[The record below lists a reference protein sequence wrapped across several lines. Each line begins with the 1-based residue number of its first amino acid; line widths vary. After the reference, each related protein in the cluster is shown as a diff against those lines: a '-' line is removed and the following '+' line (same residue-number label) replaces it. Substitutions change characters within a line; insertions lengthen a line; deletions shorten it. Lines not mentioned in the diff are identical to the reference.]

1 MQIME
6 FWKNSKQKRL
16 SDFAQ
21 PLCLDF
27 HNDGENHGAALGL
40 VEQESANLISNSVF
54 QGGPVDV
61 VTVDTLLYHAVSH
74 GAHGIH
80 QILGFPY
87 IDKSAGDNIR
97 TCHTF
102 ATGLVD
108 GQHHNDD
115 AVLCQ
120 MLSVTENDVAYVAYA
135 VAVHKDL
142 TGGDGAVDPGAVGGQ
157 LDDLADVE
165 QYSFILEQSALAQIG
180 ASRAVVQVRGV
191 DEGYTSVVPVAKNIL
206 VGEFTTRAEEND
218 YVVAA
223 HGVMQ
228 DLSSL
233 RTTAIGESMQLY
245 AINRTRISTLLPV
258 GGYTRREL
266 PIAGIYSIDEDNRSL
281 VITSLKAAQSLFNY
295 ADRASAV
302 EIRLREGASPLRL
315 AEQLQAA
322 VGEHFDVRT
331 REERNSIYRLMALE
345 KWGVF
350 CIAVLVMI
358 VASLSIVGTLVMV
371 IIDKRDDVRTLRTMG
386 ARRDYVRDIF
396 TAEGLLM
403 ALLSLAIGL
412 VLGVVLTLVQQW
424 FGLVSIDAQTLM
436 INDYPVRLSLVD
448 VALTA
453 VAYIFISFLVINMTV
468 RAVIDRR

>member
-1 MQIME
+1 M
-6 FWKNSKQKRL
+6 L
-16 SDFAQ
+16 SS
-21 PLCLDF
+21 LKY
-27 HNDGENHGAALGL
+27 
-40 VEQESANLISNSVF
+40 LIAGRYVRSPKSHSVINMIS
-54 QGGPVDV
+54 
-61 VTVDTLLYHAVSH
+61 AVSIV
-74 GAHGIH
+74 AMAIPVAAI
-80 QILGFPY
+80 ILLLSIFNGLERMAL
-87 IDKSAGDNIR
+87 DNMKS
-97 TCHTF
+97 
-102 ATGLVD
+102 
-108 GQHHNDD
+108 
-115 AVLCQ
+115 
-120 MLSVTENDVAYVAYA
+120 
-135 VAVHKDL
+135 
-142 TGGDGAVDPGAVGGQ
+142 VDPDLSITPREGTTFRVEELPSAL

-165 QYSFILEQSALAQIG
+165 QYSFILEQSALAQMG

-206 VGEFTTRAEEND
+206 VGEFTTRAEEED

-302 EIRLREGASPLRL
+302 EIRLREGASPQRL

-386 ARRDYVRDIF
+386 ARRDFVRDIF

-403 ALLSLAIGL
+403 ALLSLVLGL
-412 VLGVVLTLVQQW
+412 VLGAGLALLQQH
-424 FGLVSIDAQTLM
+424 FGFVGIDAQTLQV
-436 INDYPVRLSLVD
+436 NAYPVEVHLQDIL
-448 VALTA
+448 LTV
-453 VAYIFISFLVINMTV
+453 VAYAAVSYIVVKLTV
-468 RAVIDRR
+468 RALMRDNI

>member
-1 MQIME
+1 M
-6 FWKNSKQKRL
+6 L
-16 SDFAQ
+16 SS
-21 PLCLDF
+21 LKY
-27 HNDGENHGAALGL
+27 
-40 VEQESANLISNSVF
+40 LIAGRYVRSPKSHSVINMIS
-54 QGGPVDV
+54 
-61 VTVDTLLYHAVSH
+61 AVSIV
-74 GAHGIH
+74 AMAIPVAAI
-80 QILGFPY
+80 ILLLSIFNGLERMAL
-87 IDKSAGDNIR
+87 DNLKSVDSDLSITPREG
-97 TCHTF
+97 TTF
-102 ATGLVD
+102 RVEELPSAL
-108 GQHHNDD
+108 
-115 AVLCQ
+115 
-120 MLSVTENDVAYVAYA
+120 
-135 VAVHKDL
+135 
-142 TGGDGAVDPGAVGGQ
+142 

-165 QYSFILEQSALAQIG
+165 QYSFILEQSALAQMG

-206 VGEFTTRAEEND
+206 VGEFTTCSEEND

-386 ARRDYVRDIF
+386 ARRDFVRDIF

-403 ALLSLAIGL
+403 ALLSLVLGL
-412 VLGVVLTLVQQW
+412 VLGAGLALLQQH
-424 FGLVSIDAQTLM
+424 FGFVGIDAQTLQV
-436 INDYPVRLSLVD
+436 NAYPVEVHLQDIL
-448 VALTA
+448 LTV
-453 VAYIFISFLVINMTV
+453 VAYAAVSYIVVKLTV
-468 RAVIDRR
+468 RALMRDNI

>member
-1 MQIME
+1 M
-6 FWKNSKQKRL
+6 L
-16 SDFAQ
+16 SS
-21 PLCLDF
+21 LKY
-27 HNDGENHGAALGL
+27 
-40 VEQESANLISNSVF
+40 LIAGRYVRSPKSHSVINMIS
-54 QGGPVDV
+54 
-61 VTVDTLLYHAVSH
+61 AVSIV
-74 GAHGIH
+74 AMAIPVAAI
-80 QILGFPY
+80 ILLLSIFNGLERMAL
-87 IDKSAGDNIR
+87 DNLKS
-97 TCHTF
+97 
-102 ATGLVD
+102 
-108 GQHHNDD
+108 
-115 AVLCQ
+115 
-120 MLSVTENDVAYVAYA
+120 
-135 VAVHKDL
+135 
-142 TGGDGAVDPGAVGGQ
+142 VDPDLSITPREGTTFRVEELPSAL

-165 QYSFILEQSALAQIG
+165 QYSFILEQSALAQMG

-302 EIRLREGASPLRL
+302 EIRLREGASPQRL
-315 AEQLQAA
+315 AEQLQAT

-386 ARRDYVRDIF
+386 ARRDFVRDIF

-403 ALLSLAIGL
+403 ALLSLVLGL
-412 VLGVVLTLVQQW
+412 VLGAGLALLQQH
-424 FGLVSIDAQTLM
+424 FGFVGIDAQTLQV
-436 INDYPVRLSLVD
+436 NAYPVEVHLQDIL
-448 VALTA
+448 LTV
-453 VAYIFISFLVINMTV
+453 VAYAAVSYIVVKLTV
-468 RAVIDRR
+468 RALMRDNI

>member
-1 MQIME
+1 V
-6 FWKNSKQKRL
+6 L
-16 SDFAQ
+16 SS
-21 PLCLDF
+21 LKY
-27 HNDGENHGAALGL
+27 
-40 VEQESANLISNSVF
+40 LIAGRYVRSPKSHSVINMIS
-54 QGGPVDV
+54 
-61 VTVDTLLYHAVSH
+61 AVSIV
-74 GAHGIH
+74 AMAIPVAAI
-80 QILGFPY
+80 ILLLSIFNGLERMAL
-87 IDKSAGDNIR
+87 DNLKSVDSDLSITPREG
-97 TCHTF
+97 TTF
-102 ATGLVD
+102 RVEELPSAL
-108 GQHHNDD
+108 
-115 AVLCQ
+115 
-120 MLSVTENDVAYVAYA
+120 
-135 VAVHKDL
+135 
-142 TGGDGAVDPGAVGGQ
+142 

-165 QYSFILEQSALAQIG
+165 QYSFILEQSALAQMG

-206 VGEFTTRAEEND
+206 VGEFRTRAEEND

-245 AINRTRISTLLPV
+245 AINRSRISTLLPV

-302 EIRLREGASPLRL
+302 EIRLREGASPERL

-331 REERNSIYRLMALE
+331 REQRNSIYRLMALE

-386 ARRDYVRDIF
+386 ARRDFVRDIF

-403 ALLSLAIGL
+403 ALLSLVLGL
-412 VLGVVLTLVQQW
+412 VLGAGLALLQQH
-424 FGLVSIDAQTLM
+424 FGFVGIDAQTLQV
-436 INDYPVRLSLVD
+436 NAYPVEVHLQDIL
-448 VALTA
+448 LTV
-453 VAYIFISFLVINMTV
+453 VAYAAVSYIVVKLTV
-468 RAVIDRR
+468 RALMRDNI

>member
-1 MQIME
+1 M
-6 FWKNSKQKRL
+6 L
-16 SDFAQ
+16 SS
-21 PLCLDF
+21 LKY
-27 HNDGENHGAALGL
+27 
-40 VEQESANLISNSVF
+40 LIAGRYVRSPKSHSVINMIS
-54 QGGPVDV
+54 
-61 VTVDTLLYHAVSH
+61 AVSIV
-74 GAHGIH
+74 AMAIPVAAI
-80 QILGFPY
+80 ILLLSIFNGLERMAL
-87 IDKSAGDNIR
+87 DNLKS
-97 TCHTF
+97 
-102 ATGLVD
+102 
-108 GQHHNDD
+108 
-115 AVLCQ
+115 
-120 MLSVTENDVAYVAYA
+120 
-135 VAVHKDL
+135 
-142 TGGDGAVDPGAVGGQ
+142 VDPDLSITPREGTTFRVEELPSAL

-165 QYSFILEQSALAQIG
+165 QYSFILEQSALAQMG

-331 REERNSIYRLMALE
+331 REQRNSIYRLMALE

-350 CIAVLVMI
+350 SIAVLVMI

-386 ARRDYVRDIF
+386 ARRDFVRDIF

-403 ALLSLAIGL
+403 ALLSLVLGL
-412 VLGVVLTLVQQW
+412 VLGAGLALLQQH
-424 FGLVSIDAQTLM
+424 FGFVGIDAQTLQV
-436 INDYPVRLSLVD
+436 NAYPVEVHLQDILLT
-448 VALTA
+448 VAAYAA
-453 VAYIFISFLVINMTV
+453 VSYIVVKLTV
-468 RAVIDRR
+468 RALMRDNI

>member
-1 MQIME
+1 M
-6 FWKNSKQKRL
+6 L
-16 SDFAQ
+16 SS
-21 PLCLDF
+21 LKY
-27 HNDGENHGAALGL
+27 
-40 VEQESANLISNSVF
+40 LIAGRYVRSPKSHSVINMIS
-54 QGGPVDV
+54 
-61 VTVDTLLYHAVSH
+61 AVSIV
-74 GAHGIH
+74 AMAIPVAAI
-80 QILGFPY
+80 ILLLSIFNGLERMAL
-87 IDKSAGDNIR
+87 DNLKS
-97 TCHTF
+97 
-102 ATGLVD
+102 
-108 GQHHNDD
+108 
-115 AVLCQ
+115 
-120 MLSVTENDVAYVAYA
+120 
-135 VAVHKDL
+135 
-142 TGGDGAVDPGAVGGQ
+142 VDPDLSITPREGTTFRVEELPSAL

-165 QYSFILEQSALAQIG
+165 QYSFILEQSALAQMG
-180 ASRAVVQVRGV
+180 ASRAVVQVKGV

-206 VGEFTTRAEEND
+206 VGEFRTRAEEND

-371 IIDKRDDVRTLRTMG
+371 IIDKRDDVRTLRTLG
-386 ARRDYVRDIF
+386 ARRDFVRDIF

-403 ALLSLAIGL
+403 ALLSLVLGL
-412 VLGVVLTLVQQW
+412 VLGAGLALLQQH
-424 FGLVSIDAQTLM
+424 FGFVGIDAQTLQV
-436 INDYPVRLSLVD
+436 NSYPVEVHLQDIL
-448 VALTA
+448 LTV
-453 VAYIFISFLVINMTV
+453 VAYAAVSYIVVKLTV
-468 RAVIDRR
+468 RALMRDNI

>member
-1 MQIME
+1 M
-6 FWKNSKQKRL
+6 L
-16 SDFAQ
+16 SSLKYLIAGRYVRS
-21 PLCLDF
+21 PKS
-27 HNDGENHGAALGL
+27 HSVINMISAVSIVAMAIPVAAIILLLSIFNGL
-40 VEQESANLISNSVF
+40 ERMAL
-54 QGGPVDV
+54 
-61 VTVDTLLYHAVSH
+61 DTL
-74 GAHGIH
+74 
-80 QILGFPY
+80 
-87 IDKSAGDNIR
+87 KSVDSDLSITPREG
-97 TCHTF
+97 TTF
-102 ATGLVD
+102 RVEELPSAL
-108 GQHHNDD
+108 
-115 AVLCQ
+115 
-120 MLSVTENDVAYVAYA
+120 
-135 VAVHKDL
+135 
-142 TGGDGAVDPGAVGGQ
+142 

-165 QYSFILEQSALAQIG
+165 QYSFILEQSALAQMG

-191 DEGYTSVVPVAKNIL
+191 DEGYTLVVPVAKNIL
-206 VGEFTTRAEEND
+206 VGEFRTRAEEND

-331 REERNSIYRLMALE
+331 REQRNSIYRLMAIE

-386 ARRDYVRDIF
+386 ARRDFVRDIF

-403 ALLSLAIGL
+403 ALLSLVLGL
-412 VLGVVLTLVQQW
+412 VLGAGLALLQQH
-424 FGLVSIDAQTLM
+424 FGFVGIDAQTLQV
-436 INDYPVRLSLVD
+436 NTYPVEVHLQDIL
-448 VALTA
+448 LTV
-453 VAYIFISFLVINMTV
+453 VAYAAVSYIVVKLTV
-468 RAVIDRR
+468 RALMRDNI

>member
-1 MQIME
+1 M
-6 FWKNSKQKRL
+6 L
-16 SDFAQ
+16 SS
-21 PLCLDF
+21 LKY
-27 HNDGENHGAALGL
+27 
-40 VEQESANLISNSVF
+40 LIAGRYVRSPKSHSVINMIS
-54 QGGPVDV
+54 
-61 VTVDTLLYHAVSH
+61 AVSIV
-74 GAHGIH
+74 AMAIPVAAI
-80 QILGFPY
+80 ILLLSIFNGLERMAL
-87 IDKSAGDNIR
+87 DNLKSVDSDLSITPREG
-97 TCHTF
+97 TTF
-102 ATGLVD
+102 RVEELPSAL
-108 GQHHNDD
+108 
-115 AVLCQ
+115 
-120 MLSVTENDVAYVAYA
+120 
-135 VAVHKDL
+135 
-142 TGGDGAVDPGAVGGQ
+142 

-165 QYSFILEQSALAQIG
+165 QYSFILEQSALAQMG

-302 EIRLREGASPLRL
+302 EIRLREGASPQRL

-331 REERNSIYRLMALE
+331 REERNSIYRLMTLE

-386 ARRDYVRDIF
+386 ARRDFVRDIF

-403 ALLSLAIGL
+403 ALLSLVLGL
-412 VLGVVLTLVQQW
+412 VLGAGLALLQQH
-424 FGLVSIDAQTLM
+424 FGFVGIDAQTLQV
-436 INDYPVRLSLVD
+436 NAYPVEVHLQDILLT
-448 VALTA
+448 VAAYAA
-453 VAYIFISFLVINMTV
+453 VSYIVVKLTV
-468 RAVIDRR
+468 RALMRDNI

>member
-1 MQIME
+1 M
-6 FWKNSKQKRL
+6 L
-16 SDFAQ
+16 SS
-21 PLCLDF
+21 LKY
-27 HNDGENHGAALGL
+27 
-40 VEQESANLISNSVF
+40 LIAGRYVRSPKSHSVINMIS
-54 QGGPVDV
+54 
-61 VTVDTLLYHAVSH
+61 AVSIV
-74 GAHGIH
+74 AIAIPVAAI
-80 QILGFPY
+80 ILLLSIFNGLERMAL
-87 IDKSAGDNIR
+87 DNLKS
-97 TCHTF
+97 
-102 ATGLVD
+102 
-108 GQHHNDD
+108 
-115 AVLCQ
+115 
-120 MLSVTENDVAYVAYA
+120 
-135 VAVHKDL
+135 
-142 TGGDGAVDPGAVGGQ
+142 VDPDLSITPREGTTFRVEELPSAL

-165 QYSFILEQSALAQIG
+165 QYSFILEQSALAQMG

-206 VGEFTTRAEEND
+206 VGEFRTRAEEND

-331 REERNSIYRLMALE
+331 REERNSIYRLMAIE

-371 IIDKRDDVRTLRTMG
+371 IIDKRDDVRTLRTLG
-386 ARRDYVRDIF
+386 ARRDFVRDIF

-403 ALLSLAIGL
+403 AMLSLVLGL
-412 VLGVVLTLVQQW
+412 VLGAGLALLQQH
-424 FGLVSIDAQTLM
+424 FGFVGIDAQTLQV
-436 INDYPVRLSLVD
+436 NAYPVEVHLQDIL
-448 VALTA
+448 LTV
-453 VAYIFISFLVINMTV
+453 VAYAAVSYIVVKLTV
-468 RAVIDRR
+468 RALMRDNI

>member
-1 MQIME
+1 V
-6 FWKNSKQKRL
+6 L
-16 SDFAQ
+16 SS
-21 PLCLDF
+21 LKY
-27 HNDGENHGAALGL
+27 
-40 VEQESANLISNSVF
+40 LIAGRYVRSPKSHSVINMIS
-54 QGGPVDV
+54 
-61 VTVDTLLYHAVSH
+61 AVSIV
-74 GAHGIH
+74 AMAIPVAAI
-80 QILGFPY
+80 ILLLSIFNGLERMAL
-87 IDKSAGDNIR
+87 DNLKS
-97 TCHTF
+97 
-102 ATGLVD
+102 
-108 GQHHNDD
+108 
-115 AVLCQ
+115 
-120 MLSVTENDVAYVAYA
+120 
-135 VAVHKDL
+135 
-142 TGGDGAVDPGAVGGQ
+142 VDPDMSITPREGTTFRVEELPSAL

-165 QYSFILEQSALAQIG
+165 QYSFILEQSALAQMG

-245 AINRTRISTLLPV
+245 AINRMRISTLLPV

-371 IIDKRDDVRTLRTMG
+371 IIDKRDDVRTLRTLG
-386 ARRDYVRDIF
+386 ARRDFVRDIF

-403 ALLSLAIGL
+403 ALLSLVLGL
-412 VLGVVLTLVQQW
+412 VLGAGLALLQQH
-424 FGLVSIDAQTLM
+424 FGFVGIDAQTLQV
-436 INDYPVRLSLVD
+436 NAYPVEVHLQDILLT
-448 VALTA
+448 VAAYAA
-453 VAYIFISFLVINMTV
+453 VSYIVVKLTV
-468 RAVIDRR
+468 RALMRDNI

>member
-1 MQIME
+1 M
-6 FWKNSKQKRL
+6 L
-16 SDFAQ
+16 SS
-21 PLCLDF
+21 LKY
-27 HNDGENHGAALGL
+27 
-40 VEQESANLISNSVF
+40 LIAGRYVRSPKSHSVINMIS
-54 QGGPVDV
+54 
-61 VTVDTLLYHAVSH
+61 AVSIV
-74 GAHGIH
+74 AMAIPVAAI
-80 QILGFPY
+80 ILLLSIFNGLERMAL
-87 IDKSAGDNIR
+87 DNLKS
-97 TCHTF
+97 
-102 ATGLVD
+102 
-108 GQHHNDD
+108 
-115 AVLCQ
+115 
-120 MLSVTENDVAYVAYA
+120 
-135 VAVHKDL
+135 
-142 TGGDGAVDPGAVGGQ
+142 VDPDLSITPREGTTFRVEELPSAL

-165 QYSFILEQSALAQIG
+165 QYSFILEQSALAQMG

-302 EIRLREGASPLRL
+302 EIRLREGASPERL

-331 REERNSIYRLMALE
+331 REQRNSIYRLMALE

-386 ARRDYVRDIF
+386 ARRDFVRDIF

-403 ALLSLAIGL
+403 ALLSLVLGL
-412 VLGVVLTLVQQW
+412 VLGAGLALLQQH
-424 FGLVSIDAQTLM
+424 FGFVGIDAQTLQV
-436 INDYPVRLSLVD
+436 NAYPVEVHLQDIL
-448 VALTA
+448 LTV
-453 VAYIFISFLVINMTV
+453 VAYAAVSYIVVKLTV
-468 RAVIDRR
+468 RALMRDNI

>member
-1 MQIME
+1 M
-6 FWKNSKQKRL
+6 L
-16 SDFAQ
+16 SS
-21 PLCLDF
+21 LKY
-27 HNDGENHGAALGL
+27 
-40 VEQESANLISNSVF
+40 LIAGRYVRSPKSHSVINMIS
-54 QGGPVDV
+54 
-61 VTVDTLLYHAVSH
+61 AVSIV
-74 GAHGIH
+74 AMAIPVAAI
-80 QILGFPY
+80 ILLLSIFNGLERMAL
-87 IDKSAGDNIR
+87 DNLKS
-97 TCHTF
+97 
-102 ATGLVD
+102 
-108 GQHHNDD
+108 
-115 AVLCQ
+115 
-120 MLSVTENDVAYVAYA
+120 
-135 VAVHKDL
+135 
-142 TGGDGAVDPGAVGGQ
+142 VDPDLSITPREGTTFRVEELPSA
-157 LDDLADVE
+157 LFDDLADVE
-165 QYSFILEQSALAQIG
+165 QYSFILEQSALAQMG

-302 EIRLREGASPLRL
+302 EIRLREGASPQRL

-386 ARRDYVRDIF
+386 ARRDFVRDIF

-403 ALLSLAIGL
+403 ALLSLVLGL
-412 VLGVVLTLVQQW
+412 VLGAGLALLQQH
-424 FGLVSIDAQTLM
+424 FGFVGIDAQTLQV
-436 INDYPVRLSLVD
+436 NAYPVEVHLQDILLT
-448 VALTA
+448 VAAYAA
-453 VAYIFISFLVINMTV
+453 VSYIVVKLTV
-468 RAVIDRR
+468 RALMRDNI

>member
-1 MQIME
+1 M
-6 FWKNSKQKRL
+6 L
-16 SDFAQ
+16 SS
-21 PLCLDF
+21 LKY
-27 HNDGENHGAALGL
+27 
-40 VEQESANLISNSVF
+40 LIAGRYVRSPKSHSVINMIS
-54 QGGPVDV
+54 
-61 VTVDTLLYHAVSH
+61 AVSIV
-74 GAHGIH
+74 AMAIPVAAI
-80 QILGFPY
+80 ILLLSIFNGLERMAL
-87 IDKSAGDNIR
+87 DNLKSVDSDLSITPREG
-97 TCHTF
+97 TTF
-102 ATGLVD
+102 RVEELPSAL
-108 GQHHNDD
+108 
-115 AVLCQ
+115 
-120 MLSVTENDVAYVAYA
+120 
-135 VAVHKDL
+135 
-142 TGGDGAVDPGAVGGQ
+142 

-165 QYSFILEQSALAQIG
+165 QYSFILEQSALAQMG

-302 EIRLREGASPLRL
+302 EIRLREGASPQRL
-315 AEQLQAA
+315 AEQLQAT

-386 ARRDYVRDIF
+386 ARRDFVRDIF

-403 ALLSLAIGL
+403 ALLSLVLGL
-412 VLGVVLTLVQQW
+412 VLGAGLALLQQH
-424 FGLVSIDAQTLM
+424 FGFVGIDAQTLQV
-436 INDYPVRLSLVD
+436 NAYPVEVHLQDIL
-448 VALTA
+448 LTV
-453 VAYIFISFLVINMTV
+453 VAYAAVSYIVVKLTV
-468 RAVIDRR
+468 RALMRDNI

>member
-1 MQIME
+1 M
-6 FWKNSKQKRL
+6 L
-16 SDFAQ
+16 SS
-21 PLCLDF
+21 LKY
-27 HNDGENHGAALGL
+27 
-40 VEQESANLISNSVF
+40 LIAGRYVRSPKSHSVINMIS
-54 QGGPVDV
+54 
-61 VTVDTLLYHAVSH
+61 AVSIV
-74 GAHGIH
+74 AMAIPVAAI
-80 QILGFPY
+80 ILLLSIFNGLERMAL
-87 IDKSAGDNIR
+87 DNLKS
-97 TCHTF
+97 
-102 ATGLVD
+102 
-108 GQHHNDD
+108 
-115 AVLCQ
+115 
-120 MLSVTENDVAYVAYA
+120 
-135 VAVHKDL
+135 
-142 TGGDGAVDPGAVGGQ
+142 VDPDLSITPREGTTFRVEELPLAL

-165 QYSFILEQSALAQIG
+165 QYSFILEQSALAQMG

-218 YVVAA
+218 CVVAA

-331 REERNSIYRLMALE
+331 REERNSIYRLMAIE

-386 ARRDYVRDIF
+386 ARRDFVRDIF

-403 ALLSLAIGL
+403 ALLSLVLGL
-412 VLGVVLTLVQQW
+412 VLGAGLALLQQH
-424 FGLVSIDAQTLM
+424 FGFVGIDAQTLQV
-436 INDYPVRLSLVD
+436 NAYPVEVHLQDIL
-448 VALTA
+448 LTV
-453 VAYIFISFLVINMTV
+453 VAYAAVSYIVVKLTV
-468 RAVIDRR
+468 RALMRDNI

>member
-1 MQIME
+1 M
-6 FWKNSKQKRL
+6 L
-16 SDFAQ
+16 SS
-21 PLCLDF
+21 LKY
-27 HNDGENHGAALGL
+27 
-40 VEQESANLISNSVF
+40 LIAGRYVRSPKSHSVINMIS
-54 QGGPVDV
+54 
-61 VTVDTLLYHAVSH
+61 AVSIV
-74 GAHGIH
+74 AMAIPVAAI
-80 QILGFPY
+80 ILLLSIFNGLERMAL
-87 IDKSAGDNIR
+87 DNLKSVDSDLSITPREG
-97 TCHTF
+97 TTF
-102 ATGLVD
+102 RVEELPSAL
-108 GQHHNDD
+108 
-115 AVLCQ
+115 
-120 MLSVTENDVAYVAYA
+120 
-135 VAVHKDL
+135 
-142 TGGDGAVDPGAVGGQ
+142 

-165 QYSFILEQSALAQIG
+165 QYSFILEQSALAQMG

-206 VGEFTTRAEEND
+206 VGEFRTRAEEND

-315 AEQLQAA
+315 AEQLQAT

-386 ARRDYVRDIF
+386 ARRDFVRDIF

-403 ALLSLAIGL
+403 ALLSLVLGL
-412 VLGVVLTLVQQW
+412 VLGAGLALLQQH
-424 FGLVSIDAQTLM
+424 FGFVGIDAQTLQV
-436 INDYPVRLSLVD
+436 NAYPVEVHLQDIL
-448 VALTA
+448 LTV
-453 VAYIFISFLVINMTV
+453 VAYAAVSYIVVKLTV
-468 RAVIDRR
+468 RALMRDNI

>member
-1 MQIME
+1 M
-6 FWKNSKQKRL
+6 L
-16 SDFAQ
+16 SS
-21 PLCLDF
+21 LKY
-27 HNDGENHGAALGL
+27 
-40 VEQESANLISNSVF
+40 LIAGRYVRSPKSHSVINMIS
-54 QGGPVDV
+54 
-61 VTVDTLLYHAVSH
+61 AVSIV
-74 GAHGIH
+74 AMAIPVAAI
-80 QILGFPY
+80 ILLLSIFNGLERMAL
-87 IDKSAGDNIR
+87 DNMKS
-97 TCHTF
+97 
-102 ATGLVD
+102 
-108 GQHHNDD
+108 
-115 AVLCQ
+115 
-120 MLSVTENDVAYVAYA
+120 
-135 VAVHKDL
+135 
-142 TGGDGAVDPGAVGGQ
+142 VDPDLSITPREGTTFRVEELPSAL

-165 QYSFILEQSALAQIG
+165 QYSFILEQSALAQMG

-191 DEGYTSVVPVAKNIL
+191 DEDYTSVVPVAKNIL

-266 PIAGIYSIDEDNRSL
+266 SIAGIYSIDEDNRSL

-302 EIRLREGASPLRL
+302 EIRLREGASPERL

-322 VGEHFDVRT
+322 VGEHFGVRT
-331 REERNSIYRLMALE
+331 REQRNSIYRLMALE

-386 ARRDYVRDIF
+386 ARRDFVRDIF

-403 ALLSLAIGL
+403 ALLSLVLGL
-412 VLGVVLTLVQQW
+412 VLGAGLALLQQH
-424 FGLVSIDAQTLM
+424 FGFVGIDAQTLQV
-436 INDYPVRLSLVD
+436 NAYPVEVHLQDIL
-448 VALTA
+448 LTV
-453 VAYIFISFLVINMTV
+453 VAYAAVSYIVVKLTV
-468 RAVIDRR
+468 RALMRDNI

>member
-1 MQIME
+1 M
-6 FWKNSKQKRL
+6 L
-16 SDFAQ
+16 SS
-21 PLCLDF
+21 LKY
-27 HNDGENHGAALGL
+27 
-40 VEQESANLISNSVF
+40 LIAGRYVRSPKSHSVINMIS
-54 QGGPVDV
+54 
-61 VTVDTLLYHAVSH
+61 AVSIV
-74 GAHGIH
+74 AMAIPVAAI
-80 QILGFPY
+80 ILLLSIFNGLERMAL
-87 IDKSAGDNIR
+87 DNLKS
-97 TCHTF
+97 
-102 ATGLVD
+102 
-108 GQHHNDD
+108 
-115 AVLCQ
+115 
-120 MLSVTENDVAYVAYA
+120 
-135 VAVHKDL
+135 
-142 TGGDGAVDPGAVGGQ
+142 VDPDLSITPREGTTFRVEELPSAL

-165 QYSFILEQSALAQIG
+165 QYSFILEQSALAQMG

-245 AINRTRISTLLPV
+245 AINRSRISTLLPV

-315 AEQLQAA
+315 VEQLQAA

-331 REERNSIYRLMALE
+331 REQRNSIYRLMALE

-386 ARRDYVRDIF
+386 ARRDFVRDIF

-403 ALLSLAIGL
+403 ALLSLVLGL
-412 VLGVVLTLVQQW
+412 VLGAGLALLQQH
-424 FGLVSIDAQTLM
+424 FGFVGIDAQTLQV
-436 INDYPVRLSLVD
+436 NAYPVEVHLQDILLT
-448 VALTA
+448 VAAYAA
-453 VAYIFISFLVINMTV
+453 VSYIVVKLTV
-468 RAVIDRR
+468 RALMRDNI

>member
-1 MQIME
+1 M
-6 FWKNSKQKRL
+6 L
-16 SDFAQ
+16 SS
-21 PLCLDF
+21 LKY
-27 HNDGENHGAALGL
+27 
-40 VEQESANLISNSVF
+40 LIAGRYVRSPKSHSVINMIS
-54 QGGPVDV
+54 
-61 VTVDTLLYHAVSH
+61 AVSIV
-74 GAHGIH
+74 AMAIPVAAI
-80 QILGFPY
+80 ILLLSIFNGLERMAL
-87 IDKSAGDNIR
+87 DNLKS
-97 TCHTF
+97 
-102 ATGLVD
+102 
-108 GQHHNDD
+108 
-115 AVLCQ
+115 
-120 MLSVTENDVAYVAYA
+120 
-135 VAVHKDL
+135 
-142 TGGDGAVDPGAVGGQ
+142 VDPDLSITPREGTTFRIEELPSAL

-165 QYSFILEQSALAQIG
+165 QYSFILEQSALAQMG

-206 VGEFTTRAEEND
+206 VGEFTTRAEEDD

-386 ARRDYVRDIF
+386 ARRDFVRDIF

-403 ALLSLAIGL
+403 ALLSLVLGL
-412 VLGVVLTLVQQW
+412 VLGAGLALLQQH
-424 FGLVSIDAQTLM
+424 FGFVGIDAQTLQV
-436 INDYPVRLSLVD
+436 NAYPVEVHLQDIL
-448 VALTA
+448 LTV
-453 VAYIFISFLVINMTV
+453 VAYAAVSYIVVKLTV
-468 RAVIDRR
+468 RALMRDNI

>member
-1 MQIME
+1 M
-6 FWKNSKQKRL
+6 L
-16 SDFAQ
+16 SS
-21 PLCLDF
+21 LKY
-27 HNDGENHGAALGL
+27 
-40 VEQESANLISNSVF
+40 LIAGRYVRSPKSHSVINMIS
-54 QGGPVDV
+54 
-61 VTVDTLLYHAVSH
+61 AVSIV
-74 GAHGIH
+74 AMAIPVAAI
-80 QILGFPY
+80 ILLLSIFNGLERMAL
-87 IDKSAGDNIR
+87 DNLKS
-97 TCHTF
+97 
-102 ATGLVD
+102 
-108 GQHHNDD
+108 
-115 AVLCQ
+115 
-120 MLSVTENDVAYVAYA
+120 
-135 VAVHKDL
+135 
-142 TGGDGAVDPGAVGGQ
+142 VDPDLSITPREGTTFRVEELPSAL
-157 LDDLADVE
+157 LDDLADVG
-165 QYSFILEQSALAQIG
+165 QYSFILEQSALAQMG

-386 ARRDYVRDIF
+386 ARRDFVRDIF

-403 ALLSLAIGL
+403 ALLSLVLGL
-412 VLGVVLTLVQQW
+412 VLGAGLALLQQH
-424 FGLVSIDAQTLM
+424 FGFVGIDAQTLQV
-436 INDYPVRLSLVD
+436 NAYPVEVHLQDIL
-448 VALTA
+448 LTV
-453 VAYIFISFLVINMTV
+453 VAYAAVSYIVVKLTV
-468 RAVIDRR
+468 RALMRDNI

>member
-1 MQIME
+1 M
-6 FWKNSKQKRL
+6 L
-16 SDFAQ
+16 SS
-21 PLCLDF
+21 LKY
-27 HNDGENHGAALGL
+27 
-40 VEQESANLISNSVF
+40 LIAGRYVRSPKSHSVINMIS
-54 QGGPVDV
+54 
-61 VTVDTLLYHAVSH
+61 AVSIV
-74 GAHGIH
+74 AMAIPVAAI
-80 QILGFPY
+80 ILLLSIFNGLERMAL
-87 IDKSAGDNIR
+87 DNMKS
-97 TCHTF
+97 
-102 ATGLVD
+102 
-108 GQHHNDD
+108 
-115 AVLCQ
+115 
-120 MLSVTENDVAYVAYA
+120 
-135 VAVHKDL
+135 
-142 TGGDGAVDPGAVGGQ
+142 VDPDLSIIPREGTTFRVEELPSAL

-165 QYSFILEQSALAQIG
+165 QYSFILEQSALAQMG

-206 VGEFTTRAEEND
+206 VGEFTTRAEEED

-302 EIRLREGASPLRL
+302 EIRLRECASPQRL

-345 KWGVF
+345 KWGVS

-371 IIDKRDDVRTLRTMG
+371 IIDKRDDVRTLRTLG
-386 ARRDYVRDIF
+386 ARRDFVRDIF

-403 ALLSLAIGL
+403 ALLSLVLGL
-412 VLGVVLTLVQQW
+412 VLGAGLALLQQH
-424 FGLVSIDAQTLM
+424 FGFVGIDAQTLQV
-436 INDYPVRLSLVD
+436 NAYPVEVHLQDIL
-448 VALTA
+448 LTV
-453 VAYIFISFLVINMTV
+453 VAYAAVSYIVVKLTV
-468 RAVIDRR
+468 RALMRDNI

>member
-1 MQIME
+1 M
-6 FWKNSKQKRL
+6 L
-16 SDFAQ
+16 SS
-21 PLCLDF
+21 LKY
-27 HNDGENHGAALGL
+27 
-40 VEQESANLISNSVF
+40 LIAGRYVRSPKSHSVINMIS
-54 QGGPVDV
+54 
-61 VTVDTLLYHAVSH
+61 AVSIV
-74 GAHGIH
+74 AMAIPVAAI
-80 QILGFPY
+80 ILLLSIFNGLERMAL
-87 IDKSAGDNIR
+87 DNLKSVDSDLSITPREG
-97 TCHTF
+97 TTF
-102 ATGLVD
+102 RVEELPSAL
-108 GQHHNDD
+108 
-115 AVLCQ
+115 
-120 MLSVTENDVAYVAYA
+120 
-135 VAVHKDL
+135 
-142 TGGDGAVDPGAVGGQ
+142 

-165 QYSFILEQSALAQIG
+165 QYSFILEQSALAQMG

-206 VGEFTTRAEEND
+206 VGEFTTRAEEED

-350 CIAVLVMI
+350 SIAVLVMI

-386 ARRDYVRDIF
+386 ARRDFVRDIF

-403 ALLSLAIGL
+403 ALLSLVLGL
-412 VLGVVLTLVQQW
+412 VLGAGLALLQQH
-424 FGLVSIDAQTLM
+424 FGFVGIDAQTLQV
-436 INDYPVRLSLVD
+436 NAYPVEVHLQDIL
-448 VALTA
+448 LTV
-453 VAYIFISFLVINMTV
+453 VAYAAVSYIVVKLTV
-468 RAVIDRR
+468 RALMRDNI

>member
-1 MQIME
+1 V
-6 FWKNSKQKRL
+6 L
-16 SDFAQ
+16 SS
-21 PLCLDF
+21 LKY
-27 HNDGENHGAALGL
+27 
-40 VEQESANLISNSVF
+40 LIAGRYVRSPKSHSVINMIS
-54 QGGPVDV
+54 
-61 VTVDTLLYHAVSH
+61 AVSIV
-74 GAHGIH
+74 AMAIPVAAI
-80 QILGFPY
+80 ILLLSIFNGLERMAL
-87 IDKSAGDNIR
+87 DNLKS
-97 TCHTF
+97 
-102 ATGLVD
+102 
-108 GQHHNDD
+108 
-115 AVLCQ
+115 
-120 MLSVTENDVAYVAYA
+120 
-135 VAVHKDL
+135 
-142 TGGDGAVDPGAVGGQ
+142 VDPDLSITPREGTTFRVEELPSAL

-165 QYSFILEQSALAQIG
+165 QYSFILEQSALAQMG

-206 VGEFTTRAEEND
+206 VGEFRTRAEEDD

-386 ARRDYVRDIF
+386 ARRDFVRDIF

-403 ALLSLAIGL
+403 ALLSLVLGL
-412 VLGVVLTLVQQW
+412 VLGAGLALLQQH
-424 FGLVSIDAQTLM
+424 FGFVGIDAQTLQV
-436 INDYPVRLSLVD
+436 NAYPVEVHLQDIL
-448 VALTA
+448 LTV
-453 VAYIFISFLVINMTV
+453 VAYAAVSYIVVKLTV
-468 RAVIDRR
+468 RALMRDNI

>member
-1 MQIME
+1 M
-6 FWKNSKQKRL
+6 L
-16 SDFAQ
+16 SS
-21 PLCLDF
+21 LKY
-27 HNDGENHGAALGL
+27 
-40 VEQESANLISNSVF
+40 LIAGRYVRSPKSHSVINMIS
-54 QGGPVDV
+54 
-61 VTVDTLLYHAVSH
+61 AVSIV
-74 GAHGIH
+74 AMAIPVAAI
-80 QILGFPY
+80 ILLLSIFNGLERMAL
-87 IDKSAGDNIR
+87 DNLKS
-97 TCHTF
+97 
-102 ATGLVD
+102 
-108 GQHHNDD
+108 
-115 AVLCQ
+115 
-120 MLSVTENDVAYVAYA
+120 
-135 VAVHKDL
+135 
-142 TGGDGAVDPGAVGGQ
+142 VDPDLSITPREGTTFRVEELPSA
-157 LDDLADVE
+157 LFDDLADVE
-165 QYSFILEQSALAQIG
+165 QYSFILEQSALAQMG

-358 VASLSIVGTLVMV
+358 VASLSIVGTLVLV

-386 ARRDYVRDIF
+386 ARRDFVRDIF

-403 ALLSLAIGL
+403 ALLSLVLGL
-412 VLGVVLTLVQQW
+412 VLGAGLALLQQH
-424 FGLVSIDAQTLM
+424 FGFVGIDAQTLQV
-436 INDYPVRLSLVD
+436 NAYPVEVHLQDIL
-448 VALTA
+448 LTV
-453 VAYIFISFLVINMTV
+453 VAYAAVSYIVVKLTV
-468 RAVIDRR
+468 RALMRDNI

>member
-1 MQIME
+1 M
-6 FWKNSKQKRL
+6 L
-16 SDFAQ
+16 SS
-21 PLCLDF
+21 LKY
-27 HNDGENHGAALGL
+27 
-40 VEQESANLISNSVF
+40 LIAGRYVRSPKSHSVINMIS
-54 QGGPVDV
+54 
-61 VTVDTLLYHAVSH
+61 AVSIV
-74 GAHGIH
+74 AMAIPVAAI
-80 QILGFPY
+80 ILLLSIFNGLERMAL
-87 IDKSAGDNIR
+87 DNLKSVDSDLSITPREG
-97 TCHTF
+97 TTF
-102 ATGLVD
+102 RVEELPSAL
-108 GQHHNDD
+108 
-115 AVLCQ
+115 
-120 MLSVTENDVAYVAYA
+120 
-135 VAVHKDL
+135 
-142 TGGDGAVDPGAVGGQ
+142 

-165 QYSFILEQSALAQIG
+165 QYSFILEQSALAQMG

-245 AINRTRISTLLPV
+245 AINRSRISTLLPV

-331 REERNSIYRLMALE
+331 REQRNSIYRLMALE

-386 ARRDYVRDIF
+386 ARRDFVRDIF

-403 ALLSLAIGL
+403 ALLSLVLGL
-412 VLGVVLTLVQQW
+412 VLGAGLALLQQH
-424 FGLVSIDAQTLM
+424 FGFVGIDAQTLQV
-436 INDYPVRLSLVD
+436 NAYPVEVHLQDILLT
-448 VALTA
+448 VAAYAA
-453 VAYIFISFLVINMTV
+453 VSYIVVKLTV
-468 RAVIDRR
+468 RALMRDNI

>member
-1 MQIME
+1 M
-6 FWKNSKQKRL
+6 L
-16 SDFAQ
+16 SS
-21 PLCLDF
+21 LKY
-27 HNDGENHGAALGL
+27 
-40 VEQESANLISNSVF
+40 LIAGRYVRSPKSHSVINMIS
-54 QGGPVDV
+54 
-61 VTVDTLLYHAVSH
+61 AVSIV
-74 GAHGIH
+74 AMAIPVAAI
-80 QILGFPY
+80 ILLLSIFNGLERMAL
-87 IDKSAGDNIR
+87 DNLKS
-97 TCHTF
+97 
-102 ATGLVD
+102 
-108 GQHHNDD
+108 
-115 AVLCQ
+115 
-120 MLSVTENDVAYVAYA
+120 
-135 VAVHKDL
+135 
-142 TGGDGAVDPGAVGGQ
+142 VDPDLSITPREGTTFRVEELPSA
-157 LDDLADVE
+157 LFDDLADVE
-165 QYSFILEQSALAQIG
+165 QYSFILEQSALAQMG

-386 ARRDYVRDIF
+386 ARRDFVRDIF

-403 ALLSLAIGL
+403 ALLSLVLGL
-412 VLGVVLTLVQQW
+412 VLGAGLALLQQH
-424 FGLVSIDAQTLM
+424 FGFVGIDAQTLQV
-436 INDYPVRLSLVD
+436 NAYPVEVHLQDILLT
-448 VALTA
+448 VAAYAA
-453 VAYIFISFLVINMTV
+453 VSYIVVKLTV
-468 RAVIDRR
+468 RALMRDNI

>member
-1 MQIME
+1 M
-6 FWKNSKQKRL
+6 L
-16 SDFAQ
+16 SS
-21 PLCLDF
+21 LKY
-27 HNDGENHGAALGL
+27 
-40 VEQESANLISNSVF
+40 LIAGRYVRSPKSHSVINMIS
-54 QGGPVDV
+54 
-61 VTVDTLLYHAVSH
+61 AVSIV
-74 GAHGIH
+74 AMAIPVAAI
-80 QILGFPY
+80 ILLLSIFNGLERMAL
-87 IDKSAGDNIR
+87 DNLKSVDSDLSITPREG
-97 TCHTF
+97 TTF
-102 ATGLVD
+102 RVEELPSA
-108 GQHHNDD
+108 
-115 AVLCQ
+115 
-120 MLSVTENDVAYVAYA
+120 M
-135 VAVHKDL
+135 
-142 TGGDGAVDPGAVGGQ
+142 

-165 QYSFILEQSALAQIG
+165 QYSFILEQSALAQMG

-206 VGEFTTRAEEND
+206 VGEFTTRAEEED

-302 EIRLREGASPLRL
+302 EIRLREGASPQRL

-331 REERNSIYRLMALE
+331 REQRNSIYRLMALE

-386 ARRDYVRDIF
+386 ARRDFVRDIF

-403 ALLSLAIGL
+403 ALLSLVLGL
-412 VLGVVLTLVQQW
+412 VLGAGLALLQQH
-424 FGLVSIDAQTLM
+424 FGFVGIDAQTLQV
-436 INDYPVRLSLVD
+436 NAYPVEVHLQDILLT
-448 VALTA
+448 VAAYAA
-453 VAYIFISFLVINMTV
+453 VSYIVVKLTV
-468 RAVIDRR
+468 RALMRDNI

>member
-1 MQIME
+1 M
-6 FWKNSKQKRL
+6 L
-16 SDFAQ
+16 SS
-21 PLCLDF
+21 LKY
-27 HNDGENHGAALGL
+27 
-40 VEQESANLISNSVF
+40 LIAGRYVRSPKSHSVINMIS
-54 QGGPVDV
+54 
-61 VTVDTLLYHAVSH
+61 AVSIV
-74 GAHGIH
+74 AMAIPVAAI
-80 QILGFPY
+80 ILLLSIFNGLERMALENL
-87 IDKSAGDNIR
+87 KSVDSDLSITPREG
-97 TCHTF
+97 TTF
-102 ATGLVD
+102 CVEELPTELLD
-108 GQHHNDD
+108 GQ
-115 AVLCQ
+115 
-120 MLSVTENDVAYVAYA
+120 
-135 VAVHKDL
+135 
-142 TGGDGAVDPGAVGGQ
+142 
-157 LDDLADVE
+157 ADVE

-180 ASRAVVQVRGV
+180 DNRAVVQVRGV
-191 DEGYTSVVPVAKNIL
+191 DEGYTSVVPVAKNIP

-233 RTTAIGESMQLY
+233 RSTAIGESMQLY

-281 VITSLKAAQSLFNY
+281 VITSLSAAQSLFNY

-302 EIRLREGASPLRL
+302 EIRLREGASPARL

-322 VGEHFDVRT
+322 VGEHFEVRT

-386 ARRDYVRDIF
+386 ARRDFVRDIF

-403 ALLSLAIGL
+403 ALLSLVLGL
-412 VLGVVLTLVQQW
+412 VLGAGLALLQQH
-424 FGLVSIDAQTLM
+424 FGFVGIDAQTLQV
-436 INDYPVRLSLVD
+436 NAYPVEVHLQDILLT
-448 VALTA
+448 VAAYAA
-453 VAYIFISFLVINMTV
+453 VSYIVVKLTV
-468 RAVIDRR
+468 RALMRDNI

>member
-1 MQIME
+1 M
-6 FWKNSKQKRL
+6 L
-16 SDFAQ
+16 SS
-21 PLCLDF
+21 LKY
-27 HNDGENHGAALGL
+27 
-40 VEQESANLISNSVF
+40 LIAGRYVRSPKSHSVINMIS
-54 QGGPVDV
+54 
-61 VTVDTLLYHAVSH
+61 AVSIV
-74 GAHGIH
+74 AMAIPVAAI
-80 QILGFPY
+80 ILLLSIFNGLERMALENL
-87 IDKSAGDNIR
+87 KSVDSDLSITPREG
-97 TCHTF
+97 TTF
-102 ATGLVD
+102 RVEELPTELLD
-108 GQHHNDD
+108 GQ
-115 AVLCQ
+115 
-120 MLSVTENDVAYVAYA
+120 
-135 VAVHKDL
+135 
-142 TGGDGAVDPGAVGGQ
+142 
-157 LDDLADVE
+157 ADVE

-180 ASRAVVQVRGV
+180 DNRAVVQLRGV
-191 DEGYTSVVPVAKNIL
+191 DEKYTSVVPVADNIL
-206 VGEFTTRAEEND
+206 VGEFTTRAEEDD

-233 RTTAIGESMQLY
+233 RSTAIGESMQLY

-281 VITSLKAAQSLFNY
+281 VITSLSAAQSLFNY

-302 EIRLREGASPLRL
+302 EIRLREGASPARL

-322 VGEHFDVRT
+322 VGEHFEVRT

-386 ARRDYVRDIF
+386 ARRDFVRDIF

-403 ALLSLAIGL
+403 ALLSLVLGL
-412 VLGVVLTLVQQW
+412 VLGAGLALLQQH
-424 FGLVSIDAQTLM
+424 FGFVGIDAQTLQV
-436 INDYPVRLSLVD
+436 NAYPVEVHLQDILLT
-448 VALTA
+448 VAAYAA
-453 VAYIFISFLVINMTV
+453 VSYIVVKLTV
-468 RAVIDRR
+468 RALMRDNI

>member
-1 MQIME
+1 M
-6 FWKNSKQKRL
+6 L
-16 SDFAQ
+16 SS
-21 PLCLDF
+21 LKY
-27 HNDGENHGAALGL
+27 
-40 VEQESANLISNSVF
+40 LIAGRYVRSPKSHSVINMIS
-54 QGGPVDV
+54 
-61 VTVDTLLYHAVSH
+61 AVSIV
-74 GAHGIH
+74 AMAIPVAAI
-80 QILGFPY
+80 ILLLSIFNGLERMAL
-87 IDKSAGDNIR
+87 DNLKS
-97 TCHTF
+97 
-102 ATGLVD
+102 
-108 GQHHNDD
+108 
-115 AVLCQ
+115 
-120 MLSVTENDVAYVAYA
+120 
-135 VAVHKDL
+135 
-142 TGGDGAVDPGAVGGQ
+142 VDPDLSITPREGTTFRVEELPSAL

-165 QYSFILEQSALAQIG
+165 QYSFILEQSALAQMG

-206 VGEFTTRAEEND
+206 VGEFTTRAEEDD

-302 EIRLREGASPLRL
+302 EIRLREGASPQRL

-371 IIDKRDDVRTLRTMG
+371 IIDKRDDVRTLRTLG
-386 ARRDYVRDIF
+386 ARRDFVRDIF

-403 ALLSLAIGL
+403 ALLSLVLGL
-412 VLGVVLTLVQQW
+412 VLGAGLALLQQH
-424 FGLVSIDAQTLM
+424 FGFVGIDAQTLQV
-436 INDYPVRLSLVD
+436 NAYPVEVHLQDIL
-448 VALTA
+448 LTV
-453 VAYIFISFLVINMTV
+453 VAYAAVSYIVVKLTV
-468 RAVIDRR
+468 RALMRDNI

>member
-1 MQIME
+1 M
-6 FWKNSKQKRL
+6 L
-16 SDFAQ
+16 S
-21 PLCLDF
+21 
-27 HNDGENHGAALGL
+27 GL
-40 VEQESANLISNSVF
+40 KYLIAGRYVRSPKSHSVINMIS
-54 QGGPVDV
+54 
-61 VTVDTLLYHAVSH
+61 AVSIV
-74 GAHGIH
+74 AMAIPVAAI
-80 QILGFPY
+80 ILLLSIFNGLERMAL
-87 IDKSAGDNIR
+87 DNLKS
-97 TCHTF
+97 
-102 ATGLVD
+102 
-108 GQHHNDD
+108 
-115 AVLCQ
+115 
-120 MLSVTENDVAYVAYA
+120 
-135 VAVHKDL
+135 
-142 TGGDGAVDPGAVGGQ
+142 VDPDLSITPREGTTFRVEELPSAL

-165 QYSFILEQSALAQIG
+165 QYSFILEQSALAQMG

-245 AINRTRISTLLPV
+245 AINRSRISTLLPV

-331 REERNSIYRLMALE
+331 REQRNSIYRLMAIE

-386 ARRDYVRDIF
+386 ARRDFVRDIF

-403 ALLSLAIGL
+403 ALLSLVLGL
-412 VLGVVLTLVQQW
+412 VLGAGLALLQQH
-424 FGLVSIDAQTLM
+424 FGFVGIDAQTLQV
-436 INDYPVRLSLVD
+436 NAYPVEVHLQDIL
-448 VALTA
+448 LTV
-453 VAYIFISFLVINMTV
+453 VAYAAVSYIVVKLTV
-468 RAVIDRR
+468 RALMRDNI

>member
-1 MQIME
+1 M
-6 FWKNSKQKRL
+6 L
-16 SDFAQ
+16 SS
-21 PLCLDF
+21 LKY
-27 HNDGENHGAALGL
+27 
-40 VEQESANLISNSVF
+40 LIAGRYVRSPKSHSVINMIS
-54 QGGPVDV
+54 
-61 VTVDTLLYHAVSH
+61 AVSIV
-74 GAHGIH
+74 AMAIPVAAI
-80 QILGFPY
+80 ILLLSIFNGLERMAL
-87 IDKSAGDNIR
+87 DNLKSVDSDLSITPREG
-97 TCHTF
+97 TTF
-102 ATGLVD
+102 RVEELPSAL
-108 GQHHNDD
+108 
-115 AVLCQ
+115 
-120 MLSVTENDVAYVAYA
+120 
-135 VAVHKDL
+135 
-142 TGGDGAVDPGAVGGQ
+142 

-165 QYSFILEQSALAQIG
+165 QYSFILEQSALAQMG

-302 EIRLREGASPLRL
+302 EIRLREGASPQRL
-315 AEQLQAA
+315 AEQLQVA

-331 REERNSIYRLMALE
+331 REERNSIYRLMAIE

-386 ARRDYVRDIF
+386 ARRDFVRDIF

-403 ALLSLAIGL
+403 ALLSLVLGL
-412 VLGVVLTLVQQW
+412 VLGAGLALLQQH
-424 FGLVSIDAQTLM
+424 FGFVGIDAQTLQV
-436 INDYPVRLSLVD
+436 NAYPVEVHLQDILLT
-448 VALTA
+448 VAAYAA
-453 VAYIFISFLVINMTV
+453 VSYIVVKLTV
-468 RAVIDRR
+468 RALMRDNI

>member
-1 MQIME
+1 M
-6 FWKNSKQKRL
+6 L
-16 SDFAQ
+16 SS
-21 PLCLDF
+21 LKY
-27 HNDGENHGAALGL
+27 
-40 VEQESANLISNSVF
+40 LIAGRYVRSPKSHSVINMIS
-54 QGGPVDV
+54 
-61 VTVDTLLYHAVSH
+61 AVSIV
-74 GAHGIH
+74 AMAIPVAAI
-80 QILGFPY
+80 ILLLSIFNGLERMAL
-87 IDKSAGDNIR
+87 DNLKS
-97 TCHTF
+97 
-102 ATGLVD
+102 
-108 GQHHNDD
+108 
-115 AVLCQ
+115 
-120 MLSVTENDVAYVAYA
+120 
-135 VAVHKDL
+135 
-142 TGGDGAVDPGAVGGQ
+142 VDPDLSITPREGTTFRVEELPSAL

-165 QYSFILEQSALAQIG
+165 QYSFILEQSALAQMG

-206 VGEFTTRAEEND
+206 VGEFRTRAEEDD

-228 DLSSL
+228 ALSSL

-331 REERNSIYRLMALE
+331 REQRNSIYRLMALE

-386 ARRDYVRDIF
+386 ARRDFVRDIF

-403 ALLSLAIGL
+403 ALLSLVLGL
-412 VLGVVLTLVQQW
+412 VLGAGLALLQQH
-424 FGLVSIDAQTLM
+424 FGFVGIDAQTLQV
-436 INDYPVRLSLVD
+436 NAYPVEVHLQDIL
-448 VALTA
+448 LTV
-453 VAYIFISFLVINMTV
+453 VAYAAVSYIVVKLTV
-468 RAVIDRR
+468 RALMRDNI

>member
-1 MQIME
+1 M
-6 FWKNSKQKRL
+6 L
-16 SDFAQ
+16 SS
-21 PLCLDF
+21 LKY
-27 HNDGENHGAALGL
+27 
-40 VEQESANLISNSVF
+40 LIAGRYVRSPKSHSVINMIS
-54 QGGPVDV
+54 
-61 VTVDTLLYHAVSH
+61 AVSIV
-74 GAHGIH
+74 AMAIPVAAI
-80 QILGFPY
+80 ILLLSIFNGLERMAL
-87 IDKSAGDNIR
+87 DNLKSVDSDLSITPREG
-97 TCHTF
+97 TTF
-102 ATGLVD
+102 RVEELPSA
-108 GQHHNDD
+108 
-115 AVLCQ
+115 
-120 MLSVTENDVAYVAYA
+120 M
-135 VAVHKDL
+135 
-142 TGGDGAVDPGAVGGQ
+142 

-165 QYSFILEQSALAQIG
+165 QYSFILEQSALAQMG

-302 EIRLREGASPLRL
+302 EIRLREGASPQRL

-331 REERNSIYRLMALE
+331 REQRNSIYRLMALE

-386 ARRDYVRDIF
+386 ARRDFVRDIF

-403 ALLSLAIGL
+403 ALLSLVLGL
-412 VLGVVLTLVQQW
+412 VLGAGLALLQQH
-424 FGLVSIDAQTLM
+424 FGFVGIDAQTLQV
-436 INDYPVRLSLVD
+436 NAYPVEVHLQDILLT
-448 VALTA
+448 VAAYAA
-453 VAYIFISFLVINMTV
+453 VSYIVVKLTV
-468 RAVIDRR
+468 RALMRDNI

>member
-1 MQIME
+1 M
-6 FWKNSKQKRL
+6 L
-16 SDFAQ
+16 SS
-21 PLCLDF
+21 LKY
-27 HNDGENHGAALGL
+27 
-40 VEQESANLISNSVF
+40 LIAGRYVRSPKSHSVINMIS
-54 QGGPVDV
+54 
-61 VTVDTLLYHAVSH
+61 AVSIV
-74 GAHGIH
+74 AMAIPVAAI
-80 QILGFPY
+80 ILLLSIFNGLERMAL
-87 IDKSAGDNIR
+87 DNLKS
-97 TCHTF
+97 
-102 ATGLVD
+102 
-108 GQHHNDD
+108 
-115 AVLCQ
+115 
-120 MLSVTENDVAYVAYA
+120 
-135 VAVHKDL
+135 
-142 TGGDGAVDPGAVGGQ
+142 VDPDLSITPREGTTFRIEELPSAL

-165 QYSFILEQSALAQIG
+165 QYSFILEQSALAQMG

-302 EIRLREGASPLRL
+302 EIRLREGASPQRL

-386 ARRDYVRDIF
+386 ARRDFVRDIF

-403 ALLSLAIGL
+403 ALLSLVLGL
-412 VLGVVLTLVQQW
+412 VLGAGLALLQQH
-424 FGLVSIDAQTLM
+424 FGFVGIDAQTLQV
-436 INDYPVRLSLVD
+436 NAYPVEVHLQDILLT
-448 VALTA
+448 VAAYAA
-453 VAYIFISFLVINMTV
+453 VSYIVVKLTV
-468 RAVIDRR
+468 RALMRDNI